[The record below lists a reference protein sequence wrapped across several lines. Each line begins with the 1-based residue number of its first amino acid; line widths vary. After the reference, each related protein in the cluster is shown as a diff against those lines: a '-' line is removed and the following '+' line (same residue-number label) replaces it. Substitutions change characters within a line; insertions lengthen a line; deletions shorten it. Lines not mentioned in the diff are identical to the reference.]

1 MAIGKE
7 LFDILYFLWNKIK
20 GKNVSSL
27 SVNAIINKKD
37 NNLNYPNVN
46 KFIYSFCSL
55 NKDKSNKKRKFN
67 KSYILKFIREF
78 KIFFQLSNILKI
90 YIFKVL

>member
-20 GKNVSSL
+20 GKNVASL
-27 SVNAIINKKD
+27 SVKAIIKKKES
-37 NNLNYPNVN
+37 NLGYPNVN
-46 KFIYSFCSL
+46 KFVYSFYSL
-55 NKDKSNKKRKFN
+55 NQINFNKKRKFN
-67 KSYILKFIREF
+67 KSYILKFIKEF